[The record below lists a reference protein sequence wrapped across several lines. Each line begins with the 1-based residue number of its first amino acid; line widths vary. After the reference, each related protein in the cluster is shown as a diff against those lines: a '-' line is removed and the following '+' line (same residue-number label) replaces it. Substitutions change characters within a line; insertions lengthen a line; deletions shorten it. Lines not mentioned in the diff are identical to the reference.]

1 MDPFTAFA
9 LLMAAASLV
18 AAFTMKPPGINAQPQ
33 SFDASSLPVADEGE
47 RIIEAFGD
55 VNIGT
60 WMVLGYGNYR
70 TKKIKTKSSKK

>member
-1 MDPFTAFA
+1 MEPFTAFL
-9 LLMAAASLV
+9 LLMV
-18 AAFTMKPPGINAQPQ
+18 AATLATAFSGNRTINAQPQ
-33 SFDASSLPVADEGE
+33 SFDASSLPMADEGT

-55 VNIGT
+55 VNVNS